1 MTAEAL
7 FRRAGRLLILL
18 PRTMFGTISADND
31 PPPRIGCTDRG
42 DGKHPFGDMVNTFG
56 LLRIVSFI
64 DGSDVVSVEEDLPDS
79 VLRSGPQGNGLA
91 LECLAELEFAP
102 VELD

>member
-1 MTAEAL
+1 M
-7 FRRAGRLLILL
+7 AGGV
-18 PRTMFGTISADND
+18 PAG
-31 PPPRIGCTDRG
+31 GYCTDRG

-56 LLRIVSFI
+56 LLGIVSFI

>member
-1 MTAEAL
+1 MPIAH
-7 FRRAGRLLILL
+7 RAGLWRMISGCAS
-18 PRTMFGTISADND
+18 PYFFGGVQRGHR
-31 PPPRIGCTDRG
+31 PLCQGGCTDRG

-56 LLRIVSFI
+56 LLGIVSFI